1 MPYSHGVPSSVHGSP
16 VTGRDDKP
24 SPSPAG
30 TGPPA
35 PVLPDYSGACLSNL
49 VPALLGADRPSWIP
63 EPLRSADQVVLLVV
77 DGLGWEQLR
86 TRVEL
91 APTMAT
97 AAGFDT
103 PITSVAPTTTACA
116 LTSITTG
123 QPPASHGMLGYRL
136 ATEDGRVL
144 NTLRWVVGT
153 GREQDARVHCPA
165 ARVQRCAPF
174 PGALRPVPVVSHAEF
189 GVTGFTAAHLGDA
202 PLYGYRTPSG
212 IPVEI
217 RQLVAEGE
225 PFVYAYYDGVDKVA
239 HAHGLGAHFDAELVA
254 ADRLVA
260 DIVKV
265 LPSGAVLA
273 VTADHGQV
281 EVGPRVE
288 VLGRAVMAGVRFL
301 SGEGRF
307 RWLHAVPGATDDL
320 VDAAGALH
328 ASTTWVRR
336 RDQIVDEGWLGGSL
350 DAELL
355 GRLGDV
361 VLAPYEPIAF
371 LDPADTGETRLAG
384 RHGSLTSAEMLV
396 PLLALRRDDNIEP

>member
-1 MPYSHGVPSSVHGSP
+1 VPYSHGVPSSVHESP
-16 VTGRDDKP
+16 GTGRGHEP
-24 SPSPAG
+24 SPPSSGGAA
-30 TGPPA
+30 PA
-35 PVLPDYSGACLSNL
+35 PVLPDYAGACLANL
-49 VPALLGADRPSWIP
+49 VPALYGADRPPWIP
-63 EPLRSADQVVLLVV
+63 EPLRAATQVVLLVV

-86 TRVEL
+86 TRVHL
-91 APTMAT
+91 APTLAA
-97 AAGFDT
+97 AAGIDT

-123 QPPASHGMLGYRL
+123 QPPARHGMLGYRL
-136 ATEDGRVL
+136 ATGDGRLL

-153 GREQDARVHCPA
+153 GREEDARVCCPA
-165 ARVQRCAPF
+165 ATIQRCTPF
-174 PGALRPVPVVSHAEF
+174 PGARRPVPVVSHAEF

-217 RQLVAEGE
+217 GRLVAEGE
-225 PFVYAYYDGVDKVA
+225 PFVYAYYDGIDKVA
-239 HAHGLGAHFDAELVA
+239 HAHGLGAHFDAELAA

-260 DIVKV
+260 DVVKV
-265 LPSGAVLA
+265 LPPEAVLA
-273 VTADHGQV
+273 ITADHGQV

-288 VLGRAVMAGVRFL
+288 VLGRDVMAGVRFL

-307 RWLHAVPGATDDL
+307 RWLHAVPGAIDDL
-320 VDAAGALH
+320 VEVAGELH

-336 RDQIVDEGWLGGSL
+336 RDQIIDEGWLGGGL

-355 GRLGDV
+355 GRLGDI
-361 VLAPYEPIAF
+361 VLAPHEPIAF

-396 PLLALRRDDNIEP
+396 PLLALRRGDNIEP